1 MFVGNETVNTS
12 KEQTG
17 GNNFTDE
24 IPTAELKNNRLC
36 DIMTNPKPD
45 NTVNKV

>member
-1 MFVGNETVNTS
+1 MFVGNETVNKS

-17 GNNFTDE
+17 DNNFTDE

-36 DIMTNPKPD
+36 DIMRNPKPD